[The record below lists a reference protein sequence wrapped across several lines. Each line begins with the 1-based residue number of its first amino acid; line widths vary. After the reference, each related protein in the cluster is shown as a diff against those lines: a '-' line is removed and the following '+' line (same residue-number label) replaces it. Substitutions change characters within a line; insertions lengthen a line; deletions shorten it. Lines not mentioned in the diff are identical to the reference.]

1 MPREKARA
9 VKRNKKKNVAVT
21 GDYLLNG
28 TSEKGLSR
36 NHQETVKNFLDIT
49 SEKIL
54 YEKENLVADKSDCFI
69 IHAGTSD
76 ITN

>member
-1 MPREKARA
+1 MPREKART

-21 GDYLLNG
+21 GDYLLNW
-28 TSEKGLSR
+28 TSEEGLSR